1 MYTAFNL
8 ESIAKVGGSLVIDAK
23 GYTALNLQSIARA
36 GKANGCKLFIKNV
49 SHLTALNL
57 QSIAKENPGHVTFDL
72 TT

>member
-8 ESIAKVGGSLVIDAK
+8 ESIAKAGGSLVIDAK
-23 GYTALNLQSIARA
+23 SYTSLNLQAIAKA
-36 GKANGCKLFIKNV
+36 GKANGCKLYIKNV